1 MCDCVILPLLPVAFP
16 LSQGN
21 ICRSE
26 QPTEL
31 KKLLQKFAP
40 QNSLT
45 RTHQIRYSA
54 STCSDLYRCGR
65 ED

>member
-45 RTHQIRYSA
+45 RTH
-54 STCSDLYRCGR
+54 
-65 ED
+65 